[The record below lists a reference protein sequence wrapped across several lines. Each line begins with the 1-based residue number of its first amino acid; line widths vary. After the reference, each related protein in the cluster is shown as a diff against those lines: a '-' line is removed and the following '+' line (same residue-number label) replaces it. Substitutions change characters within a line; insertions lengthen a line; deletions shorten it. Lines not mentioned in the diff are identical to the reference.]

1 LAASRAAKQIGRTN
15 GGDRDVEIG
24 AIADGVH
31 DGANL
36 FLDVVLVMDGLAQ
49 VPGRLAS
56 IADDDGAAR
65 AATLE
70 LELPTQLYRE
80 EEWQGNSDVIS
91 DILRLSCT
99 VN

>member
-49 VPGRLAS
+49 VPGRLA
-56 IADDDGAAR
+56 
-65 AATLE
+65 
-70 LELPTQLYRE
+70 
-80 EEWQGNSDVIS
+80 
-91 DILRLSCT
+91 T
-99 VN
+99 VKSLL